1 MKDMLRITLLLFTI
15 SFIMT
20 GQTSIASN
28 FSFTQI
34 GLQQEMPSYVNYV
47 YEESN
52 GIVWLDTSS
61 GLIRYDGKD
70 LKYYT
75 IPIISSNNNYRRV
88 QQIIEDQK
96 HQLWFLTVNGLVRY
110 SKTAKRDCQ

>member
-1 MKDMLRITLLLFTI
+1 MKDMLRMTLFLVII
-15 SFIMT
+15 SSILT

-52 GIVWLDTSS
+52 GIV
-61 GLIRYDGKD
+61 
-70 LKYYT
+70 
-75 IPIISSNNNYRRV
+75 
-88 QQIIEDQK
+88 
-96 HQLWFLTVNGLVRY
+96 
-110 SKTAKRDCQ
+110 